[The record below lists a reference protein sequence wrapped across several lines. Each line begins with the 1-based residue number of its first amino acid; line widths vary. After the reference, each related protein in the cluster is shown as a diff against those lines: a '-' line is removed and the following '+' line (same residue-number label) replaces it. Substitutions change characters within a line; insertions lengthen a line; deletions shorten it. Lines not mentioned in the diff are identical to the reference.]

1 MIIPLITILDNFDT
15 RDEGEFYVLDKST
28 NLPQKVDFKYF
39 LNHQN
44 QIVSFDIT
52 KIINT
57 LKGKTKSINAH
68 IIDLTQMYKLLKGRP
83 VKELSTS
90 NSWAIEYVL
99 QDYSDLSANEIESLR
114 TIYKGRKSQI
124 QSDILIK
131 LLQTLE
137 LVYDRLN
144 LALRE
149 NLEYERFWEVET
161 VIIQLLINRQLKGIN
176 ISPKLLEARLTKLD
190 EIIYSNQKKLRFDF
204 GVLNSTDNEVLRKV
218 IIDSGFE
225 YTGRNI
231 DNQNIDHL
239 LKYGSDSSELLN
251 LIYNLK
257 KSKRDKSFLLRF
269 GAVGESIVYP
279 VYDCIGTVT
288 SRILI
293 RDPLIQQL
301 RKTSR
306 DFFIPDKGKE
316 FIYADFGQFEPA
328 ILADK
333 SNAQKLIK
341 LYNTGDIYEGLS
353 ITLFEDTSH
362 RKFSKIV
369 FLAYMY
375 GMSIEGLTQI
385 IHEFFPQLQID
396 IQLKLNDFFSEF
408 KELVVYKQ
416 KLEKEFLMNNRIGT
430 SLGNFRY
437 RESIGKNHIWN
448 KEKRWLL
455 SQNIQGT
462 ASLILK
468 KALLKLSSYETIEF
482 LIPMHDAVLF
492 QVPISDMKNCKFVIE
507 KAFSDSFKEECPS
520 IVPKIR
526 FEKFDE

>member
-15 RDEGEFYVLDKST
+15 RDKGEFYILDEST
-28 NLPQKVDFKYF
+28 NLPQKVDFKFF
-39 LNHQN
+39 LDHKY
-44 QIVSFDIT
+44 QIVSFDIS
-52 KIINT
+52 KIIDT

-68 IIDLTQMYKLLKGRP
+68 VIDLTQMYKLLKGRP
-83 VKELSTS
+83 AKELSTS
-90 NSWAIEYVL
+90 NSWAIEYIL
-99 QDYSDLSANEIESLR
+99 KDYSDLSANEIESIR
-114 TIYKGRKSQI
+114 PIYIGRKSQI
-124 QSDILIK
+124 QSDILTK
-131 LLQTLE
+131 LLRSLI

-144 LALRE
+144 IALRE
-149 NLEYERFWEVET
+149 NHEYERFWEVET
-161 VIIQLLINRQLKGIN
+161 LIIQLLANRQLNGVN
-176 ISPKLLEARLTKLD
+176 ISSKLLESRLIKLD
-190 EIIYSNQKKLRFDF
+190 EIIFSNQKKLRYDYN
-204 GVLNSTDNEVLRKV
+204 VLNSSDNEVLRKV

-231 DNQNIDHL
+231 NNQNIDHL
-239 LKYGSDSSELLN
+239 LKYGSDSNELLN

-257 KSKRDKSFLLRF
+257 KSKRDKSFLLKF
-269 GAVGESIVYP
+269 GAIGESKVHP
-279 VYDCIGTVT
+279 VFDCIGTVT

-301 RKTSR
+301 RKASR
-306 DFFIPDKGKE
+306 DFFFPDNGKE
-316 FIYADFGQFEPA
+316 FVYVDFGQFEPA

-333 SNAQKLIK
+333 SNAQKLIE
-341 LYNTGDIYEGLS
+341 LYNSGDIYEGLS
-353 ITLFEDTSH
+353 IILFGNSSN

-375 GMSIEGLTQI
+375 GMSIEGLTKI
-385 IHEFFPQLQID
+385 IHDFFPQLQFD
-396 IQLKLNDFFSEF
+396 IQSKLKDFFSEF
-408 KELVVYKQ
+408 KELVFYKQ
-416 KLEKEFLMNNRIGT
+416 NLEKEFLMNHRIGT

-437 RESIGKNHIWN
+437 RESIGKNYLWN

-468 KALLKLSSYETIEF
+468 KALIKISSYETIEF

-492 QVPISDMKNCKFVIE
+492 QVPISDINNCKFVIE
-507 KAFSDSFKEECPS
+507 KAFSDSFREECPS
-520 IVPKIR
+520 IIPKVR